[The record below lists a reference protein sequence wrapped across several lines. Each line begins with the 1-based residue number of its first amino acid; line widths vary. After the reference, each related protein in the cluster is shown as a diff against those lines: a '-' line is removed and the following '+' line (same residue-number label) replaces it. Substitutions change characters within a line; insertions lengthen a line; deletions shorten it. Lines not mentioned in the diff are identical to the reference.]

1 VNSEPTEDH
10 LDRAKSRIR
19 AEAQAAR
26 QRAPLPPR
34 IAHASLATSDA
45 DSDVATQVS
54 ITDLARH
61 SGRAF
66 VENAYRSILR
76 RPADSPGFE
85 HQMGVLGSGAG
96 KIEIIGDM
104 RYSAEGRRNGVRVPG
119 LLPRYLF
126 AKLGRVPV
134 LGLLVQW
141 LVALAALP
149 HMLRYQRASEAS
161 LAVRFD
167 ETAMAFRA
175 IEQRAADHHAV
186 LETAIE
192 AALDEQ
198 RNDAAR
204 LEHLQH
210 VLRQQLEALQHRI
223 DVIESRIPDPDV
235 IELRQLV
242 FSMNHWTAQVR
253 KSIEAI
259 DAAQAGRRAA
269 DDEVTARIVLD
280 SRAADSERAR
290 RLEALATELSAH
302 LAADASVLDLSSGA
316 DWLSGLSA
324 RGWKVDGIE
333 SNSALHRDAR
343 EKGQSVTLG
352 NAASLLARTAEQSL
366 DALTIAS
373 FSRMSEVMSVPD
385 LLREAHRLLKA
396 NGCLLIGTEQTG
408 ASEHAVT
415 MDAVRDAGFGGVR
428 ALESGDSNAVIALRT

>member
-19 AEAQAAR
+19 AQAEAAR

-34 IAHASLATSDA
+34 IADASLGSSNTEGEPAM
-45 DSDVATQVS
+45 QVS
-54 ITDLARH
+54 IAELAQY

-76 RPADSPGFE
+76 RPADTPGFE

-104 RYSAEGRRNGVRVPG
+104 RYSAEGRSNGVRIPG

-134 LGLLVQW
+134 LGMLVQW

-167 ETAMAFRA
+167 ETANAFRA
-175 IEQRAADHHAV
+175 SEQRDANLGAVIDAV
-186 LETAIE
+186 LE
-192 AALDEQ
+192 EQ
-198 RNDAAR
+198 RNEVGR

-210 VLRQQLEALQHRI
+210 VLRQHIEALQHRI
-223 DVIESRIPDPDV
+223 EVIETRIPDPDV

-242 FSMNHWTAQVR
+242 LSMNHWTAQVR

-269 DDEVTARIVLD
+269 ADEVAARSVLD
-280 SRAADSERAR
+280 ARTADAERAR

-302 LAADASVLDLSSGA
+302 LAADASVLDLCSGA

-324 RGWKVDGIE
+324 RGWKIDGIE
-333 SNSALHRDAR
+333 TNSALHRDAR
-343 EKGQSVTLG
+343 DKGQSVTLG
-352 NAASLLARTAEQSL
+352 NPALLLARTAEQSI
-366 DALTIAS
+366 DAVTIAS
-373 FSRMSEVMSVPD
+373 FSRMPDEVSAPD
-385 LLREAHRLLKA
+385 LLRETHRVLKA
-396 NGCLLIGTEQTG
+396 DGCLLIGTDPTG
-408 ASEHAVT
+408 AAEHAAAI
-415 MDAVRDAGFGGVR
+415 DAVREAGFGSVR
-428 ALESGDSNAVIALRT
+428 AFESGASIAVIALRT